1 MKPNEGRR
9 SEAEVNKTNEI
20 LNDVRAQLAPS
31 DDILKTARDRR
42 TAVLAAAYAFD
53 GVRDKYVSGS
63 IAHGTANNDLD
74 ADCGV
79 VLDRRKFPELGPD
92 GDGVGPNKIVKR
104 VRDFVADWLEDEDEK
119 YDVRLTKRRAIKVS
133 VDDGPT
139 VDLVVALERHGA
151 PGVWIPNRPEDDWD
165 AAHPAKH
172 TELFTS
178 GTKKLR
184 RVRARAIRL
193 AKGWNH
199 QYDKPGLSSF
209 NIEALA
215 WECVEESMTV
225 GDALQEL
232 FTYGAKELAAGETD
246 DPAGVS
252 GAIRLLVD
260 RTEVVARLEHAADL
274 MTRAMDAGD
283 DDQAARSA
291 LSQLFWDYVDAPK
304 SGASS
309 KAALADALRRG
320 ETMSVG
326 AKGLAIGS
334 TAEAQQLK
342 RTRPYGDAAPQR

>member
-1 MKPNEGRR
+1 MAK
-9 SEAEVNKTNEI
+9 ANEI
-20 LNDVRAQLAPS
+20 LDEVRAQLAPS

-42 TAVLAAAYAFD
+42 AVVLTAASAFE
-53 GVRDKYVSGS
+53 GVRDRYVSGS
-63 IAHGTANNDLD
+63 IAHGTANSDLD

-79 VLDRRKFPELGPD
+79 VLDRRVFPELGPD
-92 GDGVGPNKIVKR
+92 GDDVGPNAIVKE
-104 VRDFVADWLEDEDEK
+104 VRDFVADWLEDEDEP

-139 VDLVVALERHGA
+139 VDLVVALERRGK

-178 GTKKLR
+178 GMRKLR

-215 WECVEESMTV
+215 WECTEESMTI

-232 FTYGAKELAAGETD
+232 FTYGSKELAAGETD

-252 GAIRLLVD
+252 GAIRVLID

-274 MTRAMDAGD
+274 MTKAMDAGGD
-283 DDQAARSA
+283 EWAARDA
-291 LSQLFWDYVDAPK
+291 LSRLFWDYVNAPK
-304 SGASS
+304 SDAST
-309 KAALADALRRG
+309 KAAFANGLRRG

-326 AKGLAIGS
+326 ATGLAIGS
-334 TAEAQQLK
+334 ATDAKQLK
-342 RTRPYGDAAPQR
+342 RTRPYGDAAPRR